1 MLKDDMVRQGNW
13 LFRWRSYL
21 PLILLPIAISVFQNS
36 GWMTQLFGEAVE
48 EAYDYLCLVIA
59 FAGLAIRVA
68 TVGLVPAGISGRNT
82 TAQNAKALNTTGFY
96 SQMRHPLYFA
106 NFLVFIA
113 FVLLLKSLVFT
124 LFAAVVYFIY
134 YERIMLAEENFLEGL
149 HGRQFRNWAKAMPA
163 FLPRLSGWV
172 APPLPFSWRA
182 AAGREFHTVL
192 LIVSVF
198 FLIELL
204 EGTLVDGLSLQ
215 SWADQEPFWSW
226 LLMSGAAVYLSV
238 RLVKKRTDWLM
249 VAGR

>member
-1 MLKDDMVRQGNW
+1 MVRQGNW

-21 PLILLPIAISVFQNS
+21 PLILLPVAISVFQYS
-36 GWMTQLFGEAVE
+36 GWMTELFGGTVE

-59 FAGLAIRVA
+59 FVGLGIRIG
-68 TVGLVPAGISGRNT
+68 TVGFVPAGTSGRNT
-82 TAQNAKALNTTGFY
+82 SAQNAAALNTTGFY

-124 LFAAVVYFIY
+124 LFAAVAYFIY
-134 YERIMLAEENFLEGL
+134 YERIMLAEENFLESLYGQKY
-149 HGRQFRNWAKAMPA
+149 RDWAAKTPA

-172 APPLPFSWRA
+172 APALRFSWRS

-192 LIVSVF
+192 LIAAVF
-198 FLIELL
+198 FLVEMLGGMLVEGQSLKVWL
-204 EGTLVDGLSLQ
+204 EE
-215 SWADQEPFWSW
+215 EPFWTW
-226 LLMSGAAVYLSV
+226 LIVSSAAIYLIL
-238 RLVKKRTDWLM
+238 RLIKKRTRWLM

>member
-21 PLILLPIAISVFQNS
+21 PLILLPVAILVFQNS
-36 GWMTQLFGEAVE
+36 GWMTQLFGETVE

-59 FAGLAIRVA
+59 FAGLAVRVA
-68 TVGLVPAGISGRNT
+68 TVGFVPAGTSGRNT

-113 FVLLLKSLVFT
+113 FVLMFKSLIFT
-124 LFAAVVYFIY
+124 LFATVAYFIY
-134 YERIMLAEENFLEGL
+134 YERIMLAEENFLDGL
-149 HGRQFRNWAKAMPA
+149 YGRQFREWAQATPA

-172 APPLPFSWRA
+172 APSLPFSWRA

-192 LIVSVF
+192 LIVAVF

-204 EGTLVDGLSLQ
+204 EGTLVDGHPLGI
-215 SWADQEPFWSW
+215 WMRREPFWSW
-226 LLMSGAAVYLSV
+226 LLMSGAAVYLLV

-249 VAGR
+249 VGGR